1 MTVSTTDLKITW
13 EKLPADFILDEHPL
27 QDIDQ
32 PLLAAALRESLEI
45 AGLIL
50 EGTLVASHLAI
61 CVNFNDKLVI
71 KTPDLFYATNVQPL
85 PDREIRRSYTPNLE
99 GDIPAV
105 VMEFLPDNPPSY
117 QDEYSAKPTYLPGKW
132 HFYEQ
137 ILQAPIYVIFQ
148 PAIGALTVYHLGSPA
163 YPYYKKQQPDANK
176 RYWIPGVGLFL
187 GVWQGIKAE
196 RTGYWLRWW
205 DENGEMLLWGVEM
218 VEKERQRGDRL
229 MAQLRVAGID
239 PEA

>member
-1 MTVSTTDLKITW
+1 MTLNPMQFKISW
-13 EKLPADFILDEHPL
+13 KKLPKNFILDEYPL

-61 CVNFNDKLVI
+61 CVTFNDNIVI
-71 KTPDLFYATNVQPL
+71 KTPDFFYATNVQPL
-85 PDREIRRSYTPNLE
+85 PDREIRRSYIPNIE

-105 VMEFLPDNPPSY
+105 VMEFLPDNAPRY
-117 QDEYSAKPTYLPGKW
+117 QDEYSAKRTYIPGKW

-137 ILQAPIYVIFQ
+137 ILESPIYVIFQ
-148 PAIGALTVYHLGSPA
+148 PATGYLIVHHLHSIA
-163 YPYYKKQQPDANK
+163 RYKQEKPDANN
-176 RYWIPGVGLFL
+176 RYWISGVGLFL
-187 GVWQGIKAE
+187 GVWQGTKAE

-205 DENGEMLLWGVEM
+205 DESGEMLLWGAEM
-218 VEKERQRGDRL
+218 VERERQRADRL
-229 MAQLRVAGID
+229 SAQLRAAGIE

>member
-1 MTVSTTDLKITW
+1 MTFNPIQFKISW
-13 EKLPADFILDEHPL
+13 EKLPKNFILDEHPL

-50 EGTLVASHLAI
+50 EETLVASHLAI

-117 QDEYSAKPTYLPGKW
+117 QDEYSAKPTYFPGKW

-137 ILQAPIYVIFQ
+137 ILEAPIYVIFQ
-148 PAIGALTVYHLGSPA
+148 PAIGALIVHHLDSPA
-163 YPYYKKQQPDANK
+163 DYKQQQPDANN
-176 RYWIPGVGLFL
+176 RYWIAGVGLFI
-187 GVWQGIKAE
+187 GVWQGTKAE

-205 DENGEMLLWGVEM
+205 DESGEMLLWGAEM
-218 VEKERQRGDRL
+218 VERERQRGDRL
-229 MAQLRVAGID
+229 MAQLRVAGIE